1 MCDVSSH
8 SNCYADL
15 MFVISYPR
23 LANNSDS
30 WQFLFPET
38 PVNCLPVTFR
48 LAPCRCLLL
57 LSQKWL
63 SVFVLCGASVFV
75 KEMRVHDLAI
85 PPVTSNLTAWLG
97 QGHLLKHDT
106 RRLIITLVKVM

>member
-1 MCDVSSH
+1 MAD
-8 SNCYADL
+8 CYANL
-15 MFVISYPR
+15 MFVISYLC

-30 WQFLFPET
+30 WLFLFLET
-38 PVNCLPVTFR
+38 PVNGLPVTFR

-63 SVFVLCGASVFV
+63 SVFVLCSASVFV
-75 KEMRVHDLAI
+75 KEMRVHNLAI

-97 QGHLLKHDT
+97 QGHLLKDNT